1 MAFLD
6 WHVLRLLD
14 EEKEV
19 FHADVSRYLTDE
31 VFYFMCQAGILTESE
46 EKAGTN
52 SFRFTIAFHTRLKS
66 FLVKHFVRAGEKN
79 ACERMVSR
87 LPTVF
92 MYKGTAYV
100 PKPGD

>member
-31 VFYFMCQAGILTESE
+31 VFYSMCQAGILTESE